1 MKIKIYADDVL
12 TEEYEEEG
20 FILFLGTK
28 TMNIL
33 NLFDGWRKIPYDQ
46 KEYLFPNG
54 SLYQLK
60 ITTDPNFQE
69 VLNIMNEFKGLILI
83 ELCEGNEKLQVEI

>member
-12 TEEYEEEG
+12 TEEYEEDG
-20 FILFLGTK
+20 FILFFGTK

-33 NLFDGWRKIPYDQ
+33 NLFDAWRKISCNQ

-60 ITTDPNFQE
+60 ISTDPVFQE
-69 VLNIMNEFKGLILI
+69 VLDIMNEFKGLILI
-83 ELCEGNEKLQVEI
+83 ELCEDNVKFQVEV

>member
-1 MKIKIYADDVL
+1 MKIKIYADGVL
-12 TEEYEEEG
+12 TEEYAEDG

-28 TMNIL
+28 TMTIL
-33 NLFDGWRKIPYDQ
+33 NLFDAWRKIPCNQ

-60 ITTDPNFQE
+60 ITTDPIFQE
-69 VLNIMNEFKGLILI
+69 ALDIMNEFKGLILI
-83 ELCEGNEKLQVEI
+83 ELCEGNVKLQVEV